1 MMRALDRKL
10 IRDVRR
16 MWAQSL
22 AIAAVMAVGVM
33 IMVMA
38 FGTQRS
44 LLETRA
50 TFYERAR
57 FADVWASAAR
67 APKSLMPQIA
77 AIEGVAR
84 SEARIVQVA
93 ILDVPGMADPAMGQ
107 IISVPQS
114 GSPTMNVPV
123 LREGRLPEAG
133 REGEVALAEAFA
145 NAHGF
150 GPGDRLSVTI
160 NGQKRDVTVTGVA
173 LSPEFIYTIGP
184 GSIMPDDLRFGIM
197 WMAEDVLA
205 AAFNLSGA
213 FNSVTLGVTRGTDL
227 APVQDALDALL
238 KPYGGTGSY
247 GRDQQTSNAFLKGEL
262 DQLDVMARVIPPIF
276 LVVSAFLV
284 NMVLGRLIQLEREQ
298 IGLLKALG
306 YGTGE
311 VAWHYIKL
319 AMGIGALGVVM
330 GWLTGLWA
338 SRAMAGVYVE
348 YFHFPYLV
356 WMQRPSVY
364 AIGAAAGIL
373 SAVAGALLAVRRV
386 TTLSPAVAMSPP
398 APTRFRRGLFDRLIS
413 ALRPR
418 QPTMMILRAIGRW
431 PLRAAMTSFGI
442 ALSAGIIVAG
452 LFMFD
457 SFDELMDVAFVQA
470 NRQDAIVEF
479 AIARPESVLE
489 DVANM
494 PGVLRAEGAWAMPA
508 RLTHTH
514 HERTIAIEAVRPEN
528 DLTRVFDGDARA
540 DVRPEQGI
548 VLAKRLA
555 AHLDVSV
562 GDVLEVEF
570 LQAGDQ
576 IYHIP
581 VTGTVAQFFGLS
593 AYMDMEQ
600 LAKTLGR
607 APQVTS
613 ANLLVDEARED
624 ALYTA
629 IKAAPA
635 ISGITLMSTVRESFD
650 ATIAESAGITVTI
663 YSFLAALIAIG
674 VVYNAARIQ
683 LSERAREL
691 ASLRILG
698 FTRGEVSYIL
708 LGELFILTLIAIPLG
723 LWMGYG
729 MAAGMVTSFESDL
742 YAMPLI
748 VTETTYLRAAGIVAA
763 ASFASALLV
772 RRRIDRMDLV
782 SVMKTRE

>member
-1 MMRALDRKL
+1 MRALDRKL
-10 IRDVRR
+10 FRDVRR
-16 MWAQSL
+16 MWAQSF

-44 LLETRA
+44 LTETRN

-57 FADVWASAAR
+57 FADVWSQAAR
-67 APKSLMPQIA
+67 APRTLLPEIA

-84 SEARIVQVA
+84 VEARISKFA
-93 ILDVPGMADPAMGQ
+93 ILDVPGMDDPAMGQ
-107 IISVPQS
+107 ILSVPAS
-114 GSPTMNVPV
+114 GMPAMNIPV
-123 LREGRLPEAG
+123 LREGRMPAVG
-133 REGEVALAEAFA
+133 RDDEVALAEAFA

-150 GPGDRLSVTI
+150 GPGDSLSVTI
-160 NGQKRDVTVTGVA
+160 NGQKREVQVTGVA

-227 APVQDALDALL
+227 APVQDALEALL

-247 GRDQQTSNAFLKGEL
+247 GREHQTSNAFLNGEL
-262 DQLDVMARVIPPIF
+262 EQLDVMARIVPPIF

-306 YGTGE
+306 YGTWE
-311 VAWHYIKL
+311 VSWHYLKL
-319 AMGIGALGVVM
+319 SMGIGALGVAL

-338 SRAMAGVYVE
+338 SKLMAGIYVE

-364 AIGAAAGIL
+364 AIGAGAGL
-373 SAVAGALLAVRRV
+373 ASAMAGAIFAVRRV
-386 TTLSPAVAMSPP
+386 AGLSPAVAMSPP
-398 APTRFRRGLFDRLIS
+398 APTRFRRGLFDRMIGFLK
-413 ALRPR
+413 PR
-418 QPTMMILRAIGRW
+418 QPTMMILRSIGRW

-470 NRQDAIVEF
+470 NRQDAILEF
-479 AIARPESVLE
+479 AIARPESVLNE
-489 DVANM
+489 VENL
-494 PGVLRAEGAWAMPA
+494 PGVLRAEGALAEPA
-508 RLTHTH
+508 RLTFGH
-514 HERTIAIEAVRPEN
+514 HNRTIAIEGVRPDN
-528 DLTRVFDGDARA
+528 QLTRVFDGDERI

-555 AHLDVSV
+555 GHLGVQV

-570 LQAGDQ
+570 LQAGDD
-576 IYHIP
+576 IHLIP

-593 AYMDMEQ
+593 AYMSMDRMSHV
-600 LAKTLGR
+600 LGR
-607 APQVTS
+607 APQVST
-613 ANLLVDEARED
+613 ANVLVDDAQEA
-624 ALYTA
+624 ALYQA
-629 IKAAPA
+629 IKSAPA

-650 ATIAESAGITVTI
+650 DTIAESAGITVTV

-674 VVYNAARIQ
+674 VVYNSARIQ

-698 FTRGEVSYIL
+698 FTKGEVSYIL
-708 LGELFILTLIAIPLG
+708 LGELFLLTAIAIPLG

-729 MAAGMVTSFESDL
+729 MAAGMVASFQSDL
-742 YAMPLI
+742 YALPLI
-748 VTETTYLRAAGIVAA
+748 VTDTTYLRSAGIVTA
-763 ASFASALLV
+763 ASVASALVV

-782 SVMKTRE
+782 AVMKTRE